1 MDARAA
7 RVHAALQL
15 QHSLEALR
23 ADFDA
28 HFGDLAEKRTTNS
41 DAPSQLWAY
50 VARKHSHGAVRRL
63 RLGDD
68 PNAAHR
74 GAPCIVVAAAGSD
87 ATIVKELLDHGN

>member
-28 HFGDLAEKRTTNS
+28 RFGDLAEKRATAS
-41 DAPSQLWAY
+41 DAPSPLWAY
-50 VARKHSHGAVRRL
+50 VERKHAHGAVRRL

-68 PNAAHR
+68 PNASR
-74 GAPCIVVAAAGSD
+74 IGSC
-87 ATIVKELLDHGN
+87 N

>member
-23 ADFDA
+23 TDFDA
-28 HFGDLAEKRTTNS
+28 RFGDLAEKRTTAS

-50 VARKHSHGAVRRL
+50 VARKHRAESPRVSIAST
-63 RLGDD
+63 
-68 PNAAHR
+68 NSSTE
-74 GAPCIVVAAAGSD
+74 I
-87 ATIVKELLDHGN
+87 

>member
-28 HFGDLAEKRTTNS
+28 RFGDLAEKRTTTL
-41 DAPSQLWAY
+41 QLT
-50 VARKHSHGAVRRL
+50 RAVSVKTSKR
-63 RLGDD
+63 
-68 PNAAHR
+68 
-74 GAPCIVVAAAGSD
+74 CSVV
-87 ATIVKELLDHGN
+87 

>member
-28 HFGDLAEKRTTNS
+28 RFGDLAEKRTAAS

-50 VARKHSHGAVRRL
+50 VERKHSHGAVRRVASKASL
-63 RLGDD
+63 QPQGTAFTRLVRHHLSGMT
-68 PNAAHR
+68 R
-74 GAPCIVVAAAGSD
+74 RRS
-87 ATIVKELLDHGN
+87 

>member
-28 HFGDLAEKRTTNS
+28 RFGDLAEKRATAS
-41 DAPSQLWAY
+41 DAPSQLRGSMRT
-50 VARKHSHGAVRRL
+50 ARCAGCASATTRTPRTAARPASSSRRPD
-63 RLGDD
+63 R
-68 PNAAHR
+68 
-74 GAPCIVVAAAGSD
+74 
-87 ATIVKELLDHGN
+87 T